1 MADEVVGQFYAQFL
15 REGIGGIASR
25 TVGIPVPMP
34 HTNVWGS
41 PHGQSLTRQDW
52 LLSDNPFGT
61 WSYKPGEVARAA
73 GKSAH
78 RGLSEFGIFP
88 PSKPAEQQATTT
100 TTTVP
105 TTSVGATATGLA
117 DTSTDSSFTEDV
129 SHYIDDEEEGG
140 SGGETDIED
149 TGPLTFEHYR
159 DRTPKEE
166 PRGQTLE
173 EIAAE
178 SRAVSEAFEE
188 GLGRAEILTREEE
201 DYIAG
206 EAGGLKTAEARAFRA
221 QLVEQARRE
230 REDIILRGGERLLT
244 PEAQARRAQEQ
255 AKKPSPISHSY
266 YQTNFSFLG
275 RPGQFSTSSLPIPP
289 LPSSVT
295 TRRGSR
301 GGKPKPS
308 VKEEKKKGE

>member
-25 TVGIPVPMP
+25 TVGIPVPIP

-88 PSKPAEQQATTT
+88 PGPAEATTT
-100 TTTVP
+100 TTTIP
-105 TTSVGATATGLA
+105 TTSVGAGLA
-117 DTSTDSSFTEDV
+117 DQSTDSSFTEEV
-129 SHYIDDEEEGG
+129 SHIIDDEEEGGG
-140 SGGETDIED
+140 SGGETDIDDSGE
-149 TGPLTFEHYR
+149 LTYEHYR
-159 DRTPKEE
+159 DRVPKVE

-173 EIAAE
+173 EITAE
-178 SRAVSEAFEE
+178 SRAINEAFE
-188 GLGRAEILTREEE
+188 GGLTREEE
-201 DYIAG
+201 DYIENGLDGAG
-206 EAGGLKTAEARAFRA
+206 PRTKEAKEWRAM
-221 QLVEQARRE
+221 QVQHARRGTVSLPTIE
-230 REDIILRGGERLLT
+230 RGGERLLT
-244 PEAQARRAQEQ
+244 PEAVSARARAQQ
-255 AKKPSPISHSY
+255 ATKPSPISHSY

-275 RPGQFSTSSLPIPP
+275 EHFPSTSSLPIPP
-289 LPSSVT
+289 LRHVT
-295 TRRGSR
+295 TRRKGA
-301 GGKPKPS
+301 GKP